1 MESQL
6 MKMQKKEVSVKKRT
20 NVTVNTLS
28 PKIKIWILIDCPN
41 SFPTEEVGRSW

>member
-20 NVTVNTLS
+20 NVTVNPLN
-28 PKIKIWILIDCPN
+28 PKIKIWILICSPN
-41 SFPTEEVGRSW
+41 SFPTEVVGRR